1 MARTSKANKSPGQL
15 RSNARERRT
24 APRRTAG
31 GKTNPHSAAAKPPSV
46 TQRETHSRAGNILLE
61 TRLSKEQQLELFRWM
76 VLNREFDNKISLL
89 YRRGLVIGAAFSSLG
104 QEASSCASAY
114 AVEKDDIIAPMI
126 RNAGATLV
134 KGLPPRDFLANY
146 MYRVNSPTGGRDGN
160 THMGDL
166 RYGIIAPISMLGA
179 SIALCSGYVLAA
191 RMKGEQRVALT
202 WIGEGS
208 TSTGE
213 FHEDVNFAAVMKAP
227 LVVIIE
233 NNQYAYSTPTSQQCA
248 AERFADKAVGYGIKG
263 AVTIDGNDANAVYE
277 QTREAVERARAGE
290 GTQMFEVLTFR
301 RKGHAEHDPA
311 KYVPEEVVKYWEERD
326 PLLRYGAYLKEL
338 GWMDDDGIAA
348 LTEEVKAEIE
358 AAEEWVMQQPKPD
371 PATVAQAVYAPE
383 RHPAHED
390 DAFLYERKY
399 R

>member
-1 MARTSKANKSPGQL
+1 MAKAK
-15 RSNARERRT
+15 T
-24 APRRTAG
+24 AP
-31 GKTNPHSAAAKPPSV
+31 K
-46 TQRETHSRAGNILLE
+46 QTHSHAGNIQLI
-61 TRLSKEQQLELFRWM
+61 TRLTREQQLEVFRLM
-76 VLNREFDNKISLL
+76 ILNREFDNKISLL

-104 QEASSCASAY
+104 QEATSCASCY
-114 AVEKDDIIAPMI
+114 AVGKDDIIGPMI

-134 KGLPPRDFLANY
+134 KGLLPRDFLANY

-179 SIALCSGYVLAA
+179 SIALCSGFVLAA
-191 RMKGEQRVALT
+191 RTRGEKRVALT

-233 NNQYAYSTPTSQQCA
+233 NNQYAYSTPVSGQCA
-248 AERFADKAVGYGIKG
+248 AERFADKAIGYGIKH
-263 AVTIDGNDANAVYE
+263 AVTIDGNDTNAVYE
-277 QTREAVERARAGE
+277 ATRDAVDRARAGE

-311 KYVPEEVVKYWEERD
+311 KYVPKEILEHWEKLD
-326 PLLRYGAYLKEL
+326 PLARYGAYLKEM
-338 GWMDDDGIAA
+338 GYIDDAGIVAM
-348 LTEEVKAEIE
+348 TEKIRADIE
-358 AAEEWVMQQPKPD
+358 ADEEWVMKQPKPD
-371 PATVAQAVYAPE
+371 AKTVLQGVYAPE
-383 RHPAHED
+383 RHPAHMD
-390 DAFLYERKY
+390 DEHLYDRKY

>member
-1 MARTSKANKSPGQL
+1 MASKTKDAPTHSKAGEIQL
-15 RSNARERRT
+15 
-24 APRRTAG
+24 
-31 GKTNPHSAAAKPPSV
+31 K
-46 TQRETHSRAGNILLE
+46 
-61 TRLSKEQQLELFRWM
+61 TRLGKAQQLELFRWM
-76 VLNREFDNKISLL
+76 VVNREFDNKISLL

-104 QEASSCASAY
+104 QEATSCASAY
-114 AVEKDDIIAPMI
+114 ALEKTDIIAPMI

-146 MYRVNSPTGGRDGN
+146 MYRTNSPTGGRDGN

-179 SIALCSGYVLAA
+179 SIALCSGFVLGA
-191 RMKGEQRVALT
+191 RLKGEKRVALT

-213 FHEDVNFAAVMKAP
+213 FHEDVNFAAVMRAP

-233 NNQYAYSTPTSQQCA
+233 NNQYAYSTPVKGQCL
-248 AERFADKAVGYGIKG
+248 AEHFADKAIGYGIKN

-277 QTREAVERARAGE
+277 ASRDAIDRARAGE
-290 GTQMFEVLTFR
+290 GAQMFEVLTYR

-311 KYVPEEVVKYWEERD
+311 KYVDKTVHDYWTARD
-326 PLLRYGAYLKEL
+326 PLTRYEAYLKEL
-338 GWMDDDGIAA
+338 GYIDDKGVAKM
-348 LTEEVKAEIE
+348 TEEIRAGIE
-358 AAEEWVMQQPKPD
+358 ADEEWVMKQPKPD
-371 PATVAQAVYAPE
+371 PKTVTQGVYAGEP
-383 RHPAHED
+383 HPAHEKD
-390 DAFLYERKY
+390 EYLARKY

>member
-1 MARTSKANKSPGQL
+1 MAKAKTPAKVTRT
-15 RSNARERRT
+15 
-24 APRRTAG
+24 
-31 GKTNPHSAAAKPPSV
+31 
-46 TQRETHSRAGNILLE
+46 ETHSQAGGILLE
-61 TRLSKEQQLELFRWM
+61 TRLTREQQLELFRWM

-104 QEASSCASAY
+104 QEATSCASTF

-126 RNAGATLV
+126 RNAGSTLV

-146 MYRVNSPTGGRDGN
+146 MYRINSPTGGRDGN

-166 RYGIIAPISMLGA
+166 RYGIIAPISMLGC
-179 SIALCSGYVLAA
+179 SIALASGFVLAA
-191 RMKGEQRVALT
+191 RMKGQERVALT

-248 AERFADKAVGYGIKG
+248 AERFSDKAIGYGIKHS
-263 AVTIDGNDANAVYE
+263 VTIDGNDANAVYE
-277 QTREAVERARAGE
+277 TSKDAVDRARAGQ
-290 GTQMFEVLTFR
+290 GTQLFEVLTFR

-311 KYVPEEVVKYWEERD
+311 KYVPKDVLEHWEKND
-326 PLLRYGAYLKEL
+326 PLQRYGAYLKEL
-338 GWMDDDGIAA
+338 GYIDDDGIHEMTAKIRA
-348 LTEEVKAEIE
+348 DIE

-371 PATVAQAVYAPE
+371 PATVLQGVYADQ
-383 RHPAHED
+383 RHPAHMD
-390 DAFLYERKY
+390 DEFLYDRKY

>member
-1 MARTSKANKSPGQL
+1 MAKA
-15 RSNARERRT
+15 
-24 APRRTAG
+24 
-31 GKTNPHSAAAKPPSV
+31 KTPDKV
-46 TQRETHSRAGNILLE
+46 TKRETHSRAGNIQLE
-61 TRLSKEQQLELFRWM
+61 TRLTREQQLELFRWM

-104 QEASSCASAY
+104 QEATSCASTF

-126 RNAGATLV
+126 RNAGSTLV

-146 MYRVNSPTGGRDGN
+146 MYRINSPTGGRDGN

-166 RYGIIAPISMLGA
+166 RYGIIAPISMLGC
-179 SIALCSGYVLAA
+179 SIALASGYVLAA
-191 RMKGEQRVALT
+191 RLKGQKRVALT

-233 NNQYAYSTPTSQQCA
+233 NNQYAYSTPTAQQCA
-248 AERFADKAVGYGIKG
+248 AERFSDKAIGYGIKHS
-263 AVTIDGNDANAVYE
+263 VTIDGNDANAVYE
-277 QTREAVERARAGE
+277 TSKDAVDRARAGE
-290 GTQMFEVLTFR
+290 GAQLFEVVTFR

-311 KYVPEEVVKYWEERD
+311 KYVPKEVLEHWEKND
-326 PLLRYGAYLKEL
+326 PLARYGAYLKEL
-338 GWMDDDGIAA
+338 GFIDDDGINDMTAKIRA
-348 LTEEVKAEIE
+348 DIE

-371 PATVAQAVYAPE
+371 PATVLQGVYAE
-383 RHPAHED
+383 QRHPAHMD
-390 DAFLYERKY
+390 DEFLYERKY

>member
-1 MARTSKANKSPGQL
+1 MAAKTKAEKSK
-15 RSNARERRT
+15 T
-24 APRRTAG
+24 
-31 GKTNPHSAAAKPPSV
+31 HSAAGEIQLK
-46 TQRETHSRAGNILLE
+46 
-61 TRLSKEQQLELFRWM
+61 TRLSKNQQLELHRWM

-104 QEASSCASAY
+104 QEAASCASAY
-114 AVEKDDIIAPMI
+114 ALEKTDIIAPMI

-179 SIALCSGYVLAA
+179 SIALCSGFVLAA
-191 RMKGEQRVALT
+191 RLKGEKRVALT

-233 NNQYAYSTPTSQQCA
+233 NNQYAYSTPVKQQCL
-248 AERFADKAVGYGIKG
+248 AERFADKAVGYGIKD
-263 AVTIDGNDANAVYE
+263 AVTIDGNDPIAVYE
-277 QTREAVERARAGE
+277 ATRDAVDRARAGE
-290 GTQMFEVLTFR
+290 GAQMFEVLTYR

-311 KYVPEEVVKYWEERD
+311 KYVDKAVHDYWVSRD
-326 PLLRYGAYLKEL
+326 PLVRYEAYLKEL
-338 GWMDDDGIAA
+338 GYADESAIAKVYEGIR
-348 LTEEVKAEIE
+348 AEIE
-358 AAEEWVMQQPKPD
+358 AAEEWVMKQPKPD
-371 PATVAQAVYAPE
+371 PATVAQGVYADQP
-383 RHPAHED
+383 HPAHEND
-390 DAFLYERKY
+390 EYLYGRKY

>member
-1 MARTSKANKSPGQL
+1 MSKAK
-15 RSNARERRT
+15 ADKRT
-24 APRRTAG
+24 LSDAG
-31 GKTNPHSAAAKPPSV
+31 EITLK
-46 TQRETHSRAGNILLE
+46 
-61 TRLSKEQQLELFRWM
+61 TRLSKAEQLELHRLM

-104 QEASSCASAY
+104 QEATSCASAF
-114 AVEKDDIIAPMI
+114 ALEKGDIIAPMI

-134 KGLPPRDFLANY
+134 RGLPARDFLANY
-146 MYRVNSPTGGRDGN
+146 MYRTNSPTGGRDGN

-191 RMKGEQRVALT
+191 RLRGEKRVALT

-233 NNQYAYSTPTSQQCA
+233 NNQYAYSTPSKNQCL
-248 AERFADKAVGYGIKG
+248 AEKFADKASGYGIKN

-277 QTREAVERARAGE
+277 ASKDAVDRARAGE
-290 GTQMFEVLTFR
+290 GTQMFEVLTYR

-311 KYVPEEVVKYWEERD
+311 KYVPKEINEYWLTRD
-326 PLLRYGAYLKEL
+326 PLTRYEAYLKDQ
-338 GWMDDDGIAA
+338 GYADDRSIAKVYEEIRAGI
-348 LTEEVKAEIE
+348 ESDED
-358 AAEEWVMQQPKPD
+358 WVMKQPKPN
-371 PATVAQAVYAPE
+371 PATVTQGVYAHE
-383 RHPAHED
+383 KHPAHESD
-390 DAFLYERKY
+390 DFLYGRKY
-399 R
+399 H

>member
-1 MARTSKANKSPGQL
+1 MAKAKTAGKPASGTRKQTH
-15 RSNARERRT
+15 SNAGE
-24 APRRTAG
+24 
-31 GKTNPHSAAAKPPSV
+31 
-46 TQRETHSRAGNILLE
+46 ILLE
-61 TRLSKEQQLELFRWM
+61 TRLTREQQLEVFRWM
-76 VLNREFDNKISLL
+76 VVNREFDNKISLL

-104 QEASSCASAY
+104 QEASSCASCY
-114 AVEKDDIIAPMI
+114 AVGKDDIIAPMI

-146 MYRVNSPTGGRDGN
+146 MYRTNSPTGGRDGN

-166 RYGIIAPISMLGA
+166 RYGIIAPISMLGC
-179 SIALCSGYVLAA
+179 SIALCSGFVLAA
-191 RMKGEQRVALT
+191 RMRGEKRVALT

-233 NNQYAYSTPTSQQCA
+233 NNQYAYSTPVSGQCA
-248 AERFADKAVGYGIKG
+248 AERFADKAIGYGIKH

-277 QTREAVERARAGE
+277 ATKTAVDRARAGE
-290 GTQMFEVLTFR
+290 GTQLFEVLTYR

-311 KYVPEEVVKYWEERD
+311 KYVPKELQEYWEGRD
-326 PLLRYGAYLKEL
+326 PLVRYGAYLKEL
-338 GWMDDDGIAA
+338 GYIDDDGIAEMTA
-348 LTEEVKAEIE
+348 KIRADIE

-371 PATVAQAVYAPE
+371 PDTVLQGVYAPE
-383 RHPAHED
+383 RHPAHMD
-390 DAFLYERKY
+390 DAHLYEKKY

>member
-1 MARTSKANKSPGQL
+1 MAKAKTPAKVSKKQTHSKAGDIQ
-15 RSNARERRT
+15 
-24 APRRTAG
+24 
-31 GKTNPHSAAAKPPSV
+31 
-46 TQRETHSRAGNILLE
+46 LE
-61 TRLSKEQQLELFRWM
+61 TRLSKAQQLELFRWM

-104 QEASSCASAY
+104 QEASSCASAF

-146 MYRVNSPTGGRDGN
+146 MYRTNSPTGGRDGN

-191 RMKGEQRVALT
+191 RMRGEKRVALT

-233 NNQYAYSTPTSQQCA
+233 NNQYAYSTPTSGQCI
-248 AERFADKAVGYGIKG
+248 AERFADKAIGYGIKH

-277 QTREAVERARAGE
+277 ASRDAVDRARAGE
-290 GTQMFEVLTFR
+290 GTQLFEVLTFR

-311 KYVPEEVVKYWEERD
+311 KYVPKDVLEYWETRD
-326 PLLRYGAYLKEL
+326 PLSRYGAYLKEL
-338 GWMDDDGIAA
+338 GYIDDDGINDM
-348 LTEEVKAEIE
+348 TETIRADIE
-358 AAEEWVMQQPKPD
+358 AAEEWVMAQPKPD
-371 PATVAQAVYAPE
+371 PATVHQGVYAPE
-383 RHPAHED
+383 KHPAHED
-390 DAFLYERKY
+390 DEFLYGRKY

>member
-1 MARTSKANKSPGQL
+1 MAKAISKKKTPPKVTKKQTHSKAGEIQ
-15 RSNARERRT
+15 
-24 APRRTAG
+24 
-31 GKTNPHSAAAKPPSV
+31 
-46 TQRETHSRAGNILLE
+46 LE
-61 TRLSKEQQLELFRWM
+61 TRLSKDQQLELFRWM
-76 VLNREFDNKISLL
+76 IMNREFDNKISLL

-114 AVEKDDIIAPMI
+114 AVEKEDIIAPMI
-126 RNAGATLV
+126 RNAGSTLV

-146 MYRVNSPTGGRDGN
+146 MYRINSPTGGRDGN

-179 SIALCSGYVLAA
+179 SIALASGYVLAA
-191 RMKGEQRVALT
+191 RMRGEKRVALT

-213 FHEDVNFAAVMKAP
+213 FHEDVNFAAVKKAP

-233 NNQYAYSTPTSQQCA
+233 NNQYAYSTPSETQCL
-248 AERFADKAVGYGIKG
+248 AEKFSDKAVGYGIKH

-277 QTREAVERARAGE
+277 TTKNAVDRARAGE
-290 GTQMFEVLTFR
+290 GTEMFEVLTFR

-311 KYVPEEVVKYWEERD
+311 KYVPEDVIKYWEERD

-338 GWMDDDGIAA
+338 KYIDDDGINDM
-348 LTEEVKAEIE
+348 TEKVKAEIE
-358 AAEEWVMQQPKPD
+358 EGEEWVMAQPKPD
-371 PATVAQAVYAPE
+371 PATVMQGVYADE

-390 DAFLYERKY
+390 DEFLYDRKY

>member
-1 MARTSKANKSPGQL
+1 MAKAKTPAKVTRT
-15 RSNARERRT
+15 
-24 APRRTAG
+24 
-31 GKTNPHSAAAKPPSV
+31 
-46 TQRETHSRAGNILLE
+46 ETHSQAGGILLE
-61 TRLSKEQQLELFRWM
+61 TRLTREQQLELFRWM

-104 QEASSCASAY
+104 QEATSCASTF

-126 RNAGATLV
+126 RNAGSTLV

-146 MYRVNSPTGGRDGN
+146 MYRINSPTGGRDGN

-166 RYGIIAPISMLGA
+166 RYGIIAPISMLGC
-179 SIALCSGYVLAA
+179 SIALASGFVLAA
-191 RMKGEQRVALT
+191 RMKGQERVALT

-248 AERFADKAVGYGIKG
+248 AERFSDKAIGYGIKHS
-263 AVTIDGNDANAVYE
+263 VTIDGNDANAVYE
-277 QTREAVERARAGE
+277 TSKDAVDRARAGQ
-290 GTQMFEVLTFR
+290 GTQLFEVLTFR

-311 KYVPEEVVKYWEERD
+311 KYVPKDVLEHWEKND
-326 PLLRYGAYLKEL
+326 PLQRYGAYLKEL
-338 GWMDDDGIAA
+338 GYIDDDGIHEM
-348 LTEEVKAEIE
+348 TEKIRADIE

-371 PATVAQAVYAPE
+371 PATVLQGVYADQ
-383 RHPAHED
+383 RHPAHMD
-390 DAFLYERKY
+390 DEFLYDRKY

>member
-1 MARTSKANKSPGQL
+1 MAKAKSAIP
-15 RSNARERRT
+15 
-24 APRRTAG
+24 PKVV
-31 GKTNPHSAAAKPPSV
+31 KT
-46 TQRETHSRAGNILLE
+46 ETHSHAGNIQLQ
-61 TRLSKEQQLELFRWM
+61 TRLTKAQQLEVFRWM
-76 VLNREFDNKISLL
+76 IVNREFDNKISLL

-104 QEASSCASAY
+104 QEAASCASTY
-114 AVEKDDIIAPMI
+114 TLEKDDIIGPMI
-126 RNAGATLV
+126 RNAGSTLV

-146 MYRVNSPTGGRDGN
+146 MYRTNSPTGGRDGN

-166 RYGIIAPISMLGA
+166 RYGIIAPVSMLGC
-179 SIALCSGYVLAA
+179 SIALCSGFVLAA
-191 RMKGEQRVALT
+191 RQKGQKRVALT

-233 NNQYAYSTPTSQQCA
+233 NNQYAYSTPTSGQCL
-248 AERFADKAVGYGIKG
+248 AERFSDKAVGYGIKH

-277 QTREAVERARAGE
+277 ASKDAVDRARAGE
-290 GTQMFEVLTFR
+290 GTQLFEVLTFR

-311 KYVPEEVVKYWEERD
+311 KYVPKEIIEYWEARD

-338 GWMDDDGIAA
+338 GYIDDDGINGM
-348 LTEEVKAEIE
+348 TETIRADIE

-371 PATVAQAVYAPE
+371 PRTVMQGVYAPE
-383 RHPAHED
+383 RHPAHMD
-390 DAFLYERKY
+390 DALLYDQKY

>member
-1 MARTSKANKSPGQL
+1 VENGTGFDSCRF
-15 RSNARERRT
+15 
-24 APRRTAG
+24 
-31 GKTNPHSAAAKPPSV
+31 HSAATRNLARDAAVLHIRRMAKAKAA
-46 TQRETHSRAGNILLE
+46 TKAARKQTHSGAGEIQLE
-61 TRLSKEQQLELFRWM
+61 TRLTREQQLEVFRWM

-104 QEASSCASAY
+104 QEAASCASAY
-114 AVEKDDIIAPMI
+114 AVEKRDIIAPMI
-126 RNAGATLV
+126 RNAGSTLV

-146 MYRVNSPTGGRDGN
+146 MYRTNSPTGGRDGN

-179 SIALCSGYVLAA
+179 SIALASGYVLAA
-191 RMKGEQRVALT
+191 RQKGEKRVAMT

-213 FHEDVNFAAVMKAP
+213 FHENVNFAAVKKAP

-233 NNQYAYSTPTSQQCA
+233 NNQWAYSTPAKTQCL
-248 AERFADKAVGYGIKG
+248 AERFADKAVGYGIKH

-277 QTREAVERARAGE
+277 ASKDAVDRARAGE
-290 GTQMFEVLTFR
+290 GTQLFEVITFR

-311 KYVPEEVVKYWEERD
+311 KYVPKEEFEYWEKRD

-338 GWMDDDGIAA
+338 GYIDDDGIKDMTDKIRAG
-348 LTEEVKAEIE
+348 IE
-358 AAEEWVMQQPKPD
+358 ADEEWVMKQPKPD
-371 PATVAQAVYAPE
+371 PATVTQGVYAE
-383 RHPAHED
+383 QRHPAHEND
-390 DAFLYERKY
+390 EFLYGQKY

>member
-1 MARTSKANKSPGQL
+1 MSKTHVPPKVTKSETRSKAGDIRL
-15 RSNARERRT
+15 D
-24 APRRTAG
+24 
-31 GKTNPHSAAAKPPSV
+31 
-46 TQRETHSRAGNILLE
+46 
-61 TRLSKEQQLELFRWM
+61 TRLSKDQQLELFRWM

-104 QEASSCASAY
+104 QEASSCASTF
-114 AVEKDDIIAPMI
+114 VLEQDDIIAPMI
-126 RNAGATLV
+126 RNAGSTLV

-146 MYRVNSPTGGRDGN
+146 MYRTNSPTGGRDGN

-166 RYGIIAPISMLGA
+166 RYGIIAPISMLGC

-191 RMKGEQRVALT
+191 RMKGQKRVALT

-233 NNQYAYSTPTSQQCA
+233 NNQYAYSTPTSQQCL
-248 AERFADKAVGYGIKG
+248 AERFSDKAVGYGIKH
-263 AVTIDGNDANAVYE
+263 AVTIDGNDANEVYE
-277 QTREAVERARAGE
+277 TTRDAVDRARAGE

-311 KYVPEEVVKYWEERD
+311 KYVPEDILKYWEERD
-326 PLLRYGAYLKEL
+326 PILRYGAYLKEL
-338 GWMDDDGIAA
+338 GYIDDDGINDM
-348 LTEEVKAEIE
+348 TEKIKADIE
-358 AAEEWVMQQPKPD
+358 EAEEWVMAQPKPD
-371 PATVAQAVYAPE
+371 PATVMQGVYAPE

-390 DAFLYERKY
+390 DKFLYEQKY

>member
-1 MARTSKANKSPGQL
+1 MAKAKSKGKKQTH
-15 RSNARERRT
+15 SNAGE
-24 APRRTAG
+24 
-31 GKTNPHSAAAKPPSV
+31 
-46 TQRETHSRAGNILLE
+46 ILLE
-61 TRLSKEQQLELFRWM
+61 TRLSKEQQLELFRLM

-104 QEASSCASAY
+104 QEASSCASAF

-146 MYRVNSPTGGRDGN
+146 MYRTNSPTGGRDGN

-191 RMKGEQRVALT
+191 RMRGEKRVALT

-248 AERFADKAVGYGIKG
+248 AERFADKAIGYGIKH

-277 QTREAVERARAGE
+277 ATRDAVDRARAGE
-290 GTQMFEVLTFR
+290 GAQMFEVLTFR

-311 KYVPEEVVKYWEERD
+311 KYVPEDVIKYWEARD
-326 PLLRYGAYLKEL
+326 PLLRYGAYLKEM
-338 GWMDDDGIAA
+338 GWIDDDGISEM
-348 LTEEVKAEIE
+348 TEKIKADIE

-371 PATVAQAVYAPE
+371 PATVTQGVYAPE

-390 DAFLYERKY
+390 DEFLYERKY

>member
-1 MARTSKANKSPGQL
+1 MAKAKTPAKVTRT
-15 RSNARERRT
+15 
-24 APRRTAG
+24 
-31 GKTNPHSAAAKPPSV
+31 
-46 TQRETHSRAGNILLE
+46 ETHSQAGGILLE
-61 TRLSKEQQLELFRWM
+61 TRLTREQQLELFRWM

-104 QEASSCASAY
+104 QEATSCASTF

-126 RNAGATLV
+126 RNAGSTLV

-146 MYRVNSPTGGRDGN
+146 MYRINSPTGGRDGN

-166 RYGIIAPISMLGA
+166 RYGIIAPISMLGC
-179 SIALCSGYVLAA
+179 SIALASGFVLAA
-191 RMKGEQRVALT
+191 RMKGQERVALT

-248 AERFADKAVGYGIKG
+248 AERFSDKAIGYGIKHS
-263 AVTIDGNDANAVYE
+263 VTIDGNDANAVYE
-277 QTREAVERARAGE
+277 TSKDAVDRARAGQ
-290 GTQMFEVLTFR
+290 GTQLFEVLTFR

-311 KYVPEEVVKYWEERD
+311 KYVPKDVLEHWEKKD
-326 PLLRYGAYLKEL
+326 PLQRYGAYLKEL
-338 GWMDDDGIAA
+338 GYIDDDGIHEM
-348 LTEEVKAEIE
+348 TEKIRADIE

-371 PATVAQAVYAPE
+371 PATVLQGVYADQ
-383 RHPAHED
+383 RHPAHMD
-390 DAFLYERKY
+390 DEFLYGRKY

>member
-1 MARTSKANKSPGQL
+1 MSKTDVPPKVTKSETRSKAGDIRL
-15 RSNARERRT
+15 D
-24 APRRTAG
+24 
-31 GKTNPHSAAAKPPSV
+31 
-46 TQRETHSRAGNILLE
+46 
-61 TRLSKEQQLELFRWM
+61 TRLSKDEQLELFRWM

-104 QEASSCASAY
+104 QEATSCASTY
-114 AVEKDDIIAPMI
+114 VLEKDDIIAPMI
-126 RNAGATLV
+126 RNAGSTLV

-166 RYGIIAPISMLGA
+166 RYGIIAPVSMLGC

-191 RMKGEQRVALT
+191 RMKGQKRVALT

-227 LVVIIE
+227 LIVIIE
-233 NNQYAYSTPTSQQCA
+233 NNQYAYSTPTSQQCL
-248 AERFADKAVGYGIKG
+248 AERFSDKAVGYGIKH
-263 AVTIDGNDANAVYE
+263 AVTIDGNDANEVYE
-277 QTREAVERARAGE
+277 TTRDAVDRARAGE

-311 KYVPEEVVKYWEERD
+311 KYVPEDVIKYWEERD
-326 PLLRYGAYLKEL
+326 PILRYGAYLKEL
-338 GWMDDDGIAA
+338 GYIDDDGINDM
-348 LTEEVKAEIE
+348 TEKIKADIE
-358 AAEEWVMQQPKPD
+358 EAEEWVMAQPKPD
-371 PATVAQAVYAPE
+371 PATVMQGVYAPE

-390 DAFLYERKY
+390 DKFLYEQKY

>member
-1 MARTSKANKSPGQL
+1 MAKAKAKSKTPAKVTKKQTHSKA
-15 RSNARERRT
+15 
-24 APRRTAG
+24 
-31 GKTNPHSAAAKPPSV
+31 
-46 TQRETHSRAGNILLE
+46 GNVQLE

-126 RNAGATLV
+126 RNAGSTLV

-146 MYRVNSPTGGRDGN
+146 MYRINSPTGGRDGN

-179 SIALCSGYVLAA
+179 SIALCSGYALAA
-191 RMKGEQRVALT
+191 RMKGEKRVALT

-213 FHEDVNFAAVMKAP
+213 FHEDVNFAAVRKAP

-233 NNQYAYSTPTSQQCA
+233 NNQYAYSTPSDTQCL
-248 AERFADKAVGYGIKG
+248 AEHFADKAVGYGIEH

-277 QTREAVERARAGE
+277 ASKDAVDRARAGE

-311 KYVPEEVVKYWEERD
+311 KYVPKEIFEYWEARD

-338 GWMDDDGIAA
+338 GYIDDDGINGM
-348 LTEEVKAEIE
+348 TEKVKAEIE
-358 AAEEWVMQQPKPD
+358 EAEEWVMAQPKPD
-371 PATVAQAVYAPE
+371 PATVMQGVYADQP
-383 RHPAHED
+383 HPAHED
-390 DAFLYERKY
+390 DDFLYQRKY

>member
-1 MARTSKANKSPGQL
+1 MAKAK
-15 RSNARERRT
+15 AT
-24 APRRTAG
+24 
-31 GKTNPHSAAAKPPSV
+31 AAKNPPAVSG
-46 TQRETHSRAGNILLE
+46 AGEITLK
-61 TRLSKEQQLELFRWM
+61 TRLTREQQLELHRLM

-104 QEASSCASAY
+104 QEATSCASAY
-114 AVEKDDIIAPMI
+114 ALEKGDIIAPMI

-134 KGLPPRDFLANY
+134 RGLPPRDFLANY

-179 SIALCSGYVLAA
+179 SIALCSGFVLAA
-191 RMKGEQRVALT
+191 RQRGEKRVALT

-233 NNQYAYSTPTSQQCA
+233 NNQYAYSTPVKQQCL
-248 AERFADKAVGYGIKG
+248 AERFADKAQGYGIKH
-263 AVTIDGNDANAVYE
+263 AVTIDGNDPIAVYE
-277 QTREAVERARAGE
+277 TTKEAVDRARAGE
-290 GTQMFEVLTFR
+290 GTQMFEVLTYR

-311 KYVPEEVVKYWEERD
+311 KYVPKEIQQYWEGRD
-326 PLLRYGAYLKEL
+326 PLTRYEAYLKEM
-338 GWMDDDGIAA
+338 GYADDASIAKVYET
-348 LTEEVKAEIE
+348 LRAEIE
-358 AAEEWVMQQPKPD
+358 AAEEWVMKQPKPD
-371 PATVAQAVYAPE
+371 PATVMQGVYADQ
-383 RHPAHED
+383 RHPAHMD
-390 DAFLYERKY
+390 DEFLYGRKY
-399 R
+399 H

>member
-1 MARTSKANKSPGQL
+1 MSTRRL
-15 RSNARERRT
+15 RSGLLFFIFGAM
-24 APRRTAG
+24 AKA
-31 GKTNPHSAAAKPPSV
+31 KTPAKV
-46 TQRETHSRAGNILLE
+46 TKKETHSNAGNIQLE
-61 TRLSKEQQLELFRWM
+61 TRLSRDQQLELFRWM
-76 VLNREFDNKISLL
+76 IVNREFDNKISLL

-126 RNAGATLV
+126 RNAGSTLV

-146 MYRVNSPTGGRDGN
+146 MYRTNSPTGGRDGN

-179 SIALCSGYVLAA
+179 SIALASGYVLAA
-191 RMKGEQRVALT
+191 RMKGEKRVALT

-213 FHEDVNFAAVMKAP
+213 FHEDVNFAAVRKAP

-233 NNQYAYSTPTSQQCA
+233 NNQYAYSTPSATQCL
-248 AERFADKAVGYGIKG
+248 AERFSDKAVGYGIKHG
-263 AVTIDGNDANAVYE
+263 VTIDGNDANAVYE
-277 QTREAVERARAGE
+277 TSKAAVDRARAGE
-290 GTQMFEVLTFR
+290 GTQLFEVITFR

-311 KYVPEEVVKYWEERD
+311 KYVPKEIIEYWEARD

-338 GWMDDDGIAA
+338 GYIDDDGIGDM
-348 LTEEVKAEIE
+348 TEKVKAEIE

-371 PATVAQAVYAPE
+371 PATVMQGVYADQP
-383 RHPAHED
+383 HPAHED
-390 DAFLYERKY
+390 DDFLYGRKY